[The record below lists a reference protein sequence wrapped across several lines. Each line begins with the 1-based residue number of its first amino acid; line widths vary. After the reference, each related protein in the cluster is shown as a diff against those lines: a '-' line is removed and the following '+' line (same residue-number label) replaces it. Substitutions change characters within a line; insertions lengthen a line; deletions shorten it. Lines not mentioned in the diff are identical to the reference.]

1 MENNNNNK
9 NTYNRSTWKFNSIPQ
24 TITRRIAF
32 LSHLYSLTNLERERE
47 REGLIKSIFLK
58 IIGGKWLVCTLA
70 NKDVVID
77 NGCNGCAGH
86 WAKPVDP
93 VVSP

>member
-1 MENNNNNK
+1 MENNNK
-9 NTYNRSTWKFNSIPQ
+9 KKKTYNRSTWKFNSIPQ

-32 LSHLYSLTNLERERE
+32 LSHIYSLTNLERERE
-47 REGLIKSIFLK
+47 RGLKSIFLK
-58 IIGGKWLVCTLA
+58 VIVGKWLVCTLA

-77 NGCNGCAGH
+77 NGCNGCTGH